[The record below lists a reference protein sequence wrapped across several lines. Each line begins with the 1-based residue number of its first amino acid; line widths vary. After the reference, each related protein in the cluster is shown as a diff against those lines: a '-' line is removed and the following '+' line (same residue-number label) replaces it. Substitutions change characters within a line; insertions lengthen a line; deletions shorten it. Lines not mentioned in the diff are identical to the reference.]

1 MTKNNSKTMSSKQ
14 AVTNSLA
21 AKLFIPNRSPVKLFM
36 SNSFRCKLLH
46 TKQFGTQTV
55 HDQLSQRRCAARSRL
70 GPAGGRRQ
78 RPAHV
83 TAATNSPTRK
93 QVSHH
98 VWHLNSVSEQSRCQ
112 TVCCQQFGAEP
123 VRCQLFRQQTVCYK
137 AFGIQ
142 PVHFQLFN
150 QQTVC

>member
-1 MTKNNSKTMSSKQ
+1 
-14 AVTNSLA
+14 
-21 AKLFIPNRSPVKLFM
+21 M

-55 HDQLSQRRCAARSRL
+55 HDQLSQRRCAARSQL

-98 VWHLNSVSEQSRCQ
+98 VWHLNSVSEQSMCQ

-142 PVHFQLFN
+142 PVHCQLFN
-150 QQTVC
+150 QQTVCYKLPGGETVYFKLFGGHTVRTASTACRLQIKLVY